1 MSYTNGLD
9 NPELYFQTKLYTGN
23 SGTNAITLDGSENM
37 QPDWI
42 WIKERGATGFHVLT
56 DVVRGITKQ
65 LYSNDNQVENTNS
78 FSITAIGSNGFT
90 LGNRADVNNNSDTY
104 VAWNWLAGGTASS
117 NTDGSITSTVSANT
131 TSGFSIVSYSGTGSN
146 LDFGHGL
153 GAVPDWF
160 MIKNRD
166 VDQAWRVY
174 HKSMGFTKR
183 LVLSETGA
191 ESASAVGLNGS
202 PTSSLIN
209 LDTSTD
215 CTNASGE
222 NYICYAFAEKKG
234 FSKFG
239 SYTGNG
245 NADGT
250 FVYTGFKPAF
260 VMIKR
265 TDSTGSWPIEDS
277 ARSPSNSSM
286 QVLYSNLSNA
296 EETLNPYFDLLSNGF
311 KIRGTSTFI
320 NASGGS
326 YIYMAFAEEPLVG
339 DNPATAR

>member
-1 MSYTNGLD
+1 MAYTTVD

-65 LYSNDNQVENTNS
+65 LYTNDNQVENTNS

-174 HKSMGFTKR
+174 HKSIGFTKR

-202 PTSSLIN
+202 PSSSLIY

-222 NYICYAFAEKKG
+222 NYICYASQRKKDLV
-234 FSKFG
+234 SLEA
-239 SYTGNG
+239 TQEME
-245 NADGT
+245 
-250 FVYTGFKPAF
+250 
-260 VMIKR
+260 VMMEHLFTQDLNQHLLYLKEQIVQRIGQYLIIK
-265 TDSTGSWPIEDS
+265 E
-277 ARSPSNSSM
+277 
-286 QVLYSNLSNA
+286 
-296 EETLNPYFDLLSNGF
+296 
-311 KIRGTSTFI
+311 
-320 NASGGS
+320 
-326 YIYMAFAEEPLVG
+326 
-339 DNPATAR
+339 

>member
-1 MSYTNGLD
+1 MAYTTVD

-23 SGTNAITLDGSENM
+23 SGTNVITLDGSENM

-245 NADGT
+245 STDGT
-250 FVYTGFKPAF
+250 FVYLGFKPAF

-286 QVLYSNLSNA
+286 QVLYSNLNNA